1 MTSMKIPMPGQLLQL
16 HLQDE
21 YFPRL
26 TIQYI
31 NLGIEGAVRHA
42 LKKRGKFIKCVYQM
56 RQLRHININECDH
69 LDDFDVYMYVLTCKD
84 KCGSLFV

>member
-42 LKKRGKFIKCVYQM
+42 LKKHVE
-56 RQLRHININECDH
+56 N
-69 LDDFDVYMYVLTCKD
+69 
-84 KCGSLFV
+84 S